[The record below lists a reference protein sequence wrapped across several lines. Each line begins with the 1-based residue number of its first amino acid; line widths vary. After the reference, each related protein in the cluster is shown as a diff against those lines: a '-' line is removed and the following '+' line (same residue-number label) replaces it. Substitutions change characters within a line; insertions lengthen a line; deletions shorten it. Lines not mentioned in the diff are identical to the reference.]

1 MNRVKLDLFINYYLP
16 ITFEIKLFIPFTTS
30 VVINIH
36 SSPLIGNAV
45 TYLHSTPSS
54 LIPLHPLFI
63 STIVTSWPTELVNIQ
78 SSLCHL
84 LCTTHQ
90 FTPPVLLI
98 GHWTGTT
105 TAVDLQLTHPVPCLP
120 LSLSPD
126 QLTDLFYVVSI
137 IQRLLAN
144 TPPHEPSGPVDETNL
159 PFIRP
164 LSHNTHNK
172 GKQKERVRIHPRTL
186 NANIYFYN

>member
-45 TYLHSTPSS
+45 NSLHSTPSS

-126 QLTDLFYVVSI
+126 QLNTTDWLILRGLHNSETTCKYP
-137 IQRLLAN
+137 
-144 TPPHEPSGPVDETNL
+144 TTWTKWPSGWDQSPVHSATVTQYTQQ
-159 PFIRP
+159 R
-164 LSHNTHNK
+164 
-172 GKQKERVRIHPRTL
+172 
-186 NANIYFYN
+186 